1 MARLANDRNELYARH
16 RAKGMNAAKAALAA
30 GYAPGSSTTHLEQ
43 DADIV
48 ARIAELF
55 EEQQA
60 QRAAQ
65 REAAIE
71 AAKVVGQMTGVS
83 RAWVITKLAENA
95 QNAASD
101 GQFKESNA
109 ALELIGKDFGMFTG
123 GSGDDPSSNVPK
135 TMDLDK
141 LDGLLGQTMEGL
153 IPEAKSDAALSREFG
168 NETAMELIQGMMVEP
183 VKPAKPPKA
192 EKVNPRDRRL
202 TTGSETD
209 VALLDPIEDDAM
221 RRADSLP
228 TMAEIEA
235 LPTDD
240 DEDKGLYS

>member
-1 MARLANDRNELYARH
+1 MARLANDRNELYCRH

-30 GYAPGSSTTHLEQ
+30 GYAPGSSTTHLET
-43 DADIV
+43 DADVI

-55 EEQQA
+55 DEQQA

-109 ALELIGKDFGMFTG
+109 ALELIGKDFGMFSG
-123 GSGDDPSSNVPK
+123 GSGDDPASNVPK

-141 LDGLLGQTMEGL
+141 LDGLLQQTTEGL
-153 IPEAKSDAALSREFG
+153 IYEKTDAEVSREFG
-168 NETAMELIQGMMVEP
+168 HDTAMELISGMAVEQ
-183 VKPAKPPKA
+183 KPAKPRKADKIDPK
-192 EKVNPRDRRL
+192 DRRL

-209 VALLDPIEDDAM
+209 VALMDPSEDPAMRLADNLPTIED
-221 RRADSLP
+221 LP
-228 TMAEIEA
+228 D
-235 LPTDD
+235 LPPEDD
-240 DEDKGLYS
+240 DRDLYS